1 MFLHILKSKERR
13 KINMKQTITT
23 KEIILDLVEWFEVYP
38 FAKGDFE
45 NIYGYSLGDVYSAL
59 SSSK

>member
-1 MFLHILKSKERR
+1 MNKKGR
-13 KINMKQTITT
+13 KISMKQTITT
-23 KEIILDLVEWFEVYP
+23 KEIILDLVEWFEVHP